1 MHFFSRIFRALWR
14 IQRPTTPAP
23 SYTLT
28 AREKVNI
35 TPPQIP
41 TMICQTNLFLATTF
55 EDKLVYVYINF
66 WYENHTYTQHFF
78 IRKYFWIHTLQIL
91 YSYCNIA
98 VFAANTGPKLLLSWN
113 FVLLEKKKK
122 YYLFLKSIMDLDMKS
137 LFFFKHQI
145 RVSIAVRIFF
155 CNCFDSPF
163 YFFNVV
169 KKIE

>member
-1 MHFFSRIFRALWR
+1 MHFFPQAPRALWR

-28 AREKVNI
+28 AREKSKHHTTANSHHDL
-35 TPPQIP
+35 PNKPLFSDDLRG
-41 TMICQTNLFLATTF
+41 QTRLCVH
-55 EDKLVYVYINF
+55 KLLVWKSHI
-66 WYENHTYTQHFF
+66 HTQHFF

-98 VFAANTGPKLLLSWN
+98 VFAANTGPKLLLCWN

-137 LFFFKHQI
+137 LFFLNI
-145 RVSIAVRIFF
+145 R
-155 CNCFDSPF
+155 
-163 YFFNVV
+163 
-169 KKIE
+169 